1 VTVPLVY
8 AAGELAQVDFFEV
21 WVEVSG
27 ARQKAWLFLMRLMHS
42 GRDFAMVCAQQDTTW
57 FLAAHVAAF
66 THFAGLVA
74 AVAYDNLSAAVAKIL
89 IGAPRI
95 VRPRF
100 AAMVAH
106 YALEARFCRPGEGH
120 DKGGV
125 ESRGGHVRWQHLVPV
140 PRGQSLAEISAALQA
155 RIDAQHTR
163 DPART
168 AAWENERRAL
178 RPVPEPFD
186 GRHVRSV
193 HLRHHASHAV
203 AGGAYSIPSRWCGHT
218 VDLFVGT
225 DTVSFARG
233 DEVVC
238 HPRVPF
244 GGRSV
249 DYRHLL
255 LPLSRKPQ
263 ALRQVAHELVAQFGQ
278 PWPALWEALRAC
290 YAPDEIEAARRLAP
304 WLERADRQGL
314 ARIASRMRAA
324 IADGTLVSPP
334 LRAAGAE
341 GLSEVPAALRL
352 YAIEAPDLRRY
363 DALLEA
369 ARCSA

>member
-1 VTVPLVY
+1 V
-8 AAGELAQVDFFEV
+8 
-21 WVEVSG
+21 
-27 ARQKAWLFLMRLMHS
+27 R
-42 GRDFAMVCAQQDTTW
+42 
-57 FLAAHVAAF
+57 
-66 THFAGLVA
+66 
-74 AVAYDNLSAAVAKIL
+74 AV
-89 IGAPRI
+89 
-95 VRPRF
+95 
-100 AAMVAH
+100 
-106 YALEARFCRPGEGH
+106 
-120 DKGGV
+120 
-125 ESRGGHVRWQHLVPV
+125 Q
-140 PRGQSLAEISAALQA
+140 
-155 RIDAQHTR
+155 
-163 DPART
+163 
-168 AAWENERRAL
+168 
-178 RPVPEPFD
+178 
-186 GRHVRSV
+186 
-193 HLRHHASHAV
+193 LRHHASHAV
-203 AGGAYSIPSRWCGHT
+203 AGGHYSVPSRWCGHT

-263 ALRQVAHELVAQFGQ
+263 ALRQVVHELVAQFGP

-290 YAPDEIEAARRLAP
+290 YAPDELEAARRLAP

-314 ARIASRMRAA
+314 ARIAPRIRAA

-334 LRAAGAE
+334 QHSVGAE
-341 GLSEVPAALRL
+341 DLAEVPAALRL
-352 YAIEAPDLRRY
+352 YAIEAPDLGRY

>member
-1 VTVPLVY
+1 
-8 AAGELAQVDFFEV
+8 
-21 WVEVSG
+21 
-27 ARQKAWLFLMRLMHS
+27 
-42 GRDFAMVCAQQDTTW
+42 
-57 FLAAHVAAF
+57 
-66 THFAGLVA
+66 
-74 AVAYDNLSAAVAKIL
+74 
-89 IGAPRI
+89 
-95 VRPRF
+95 
-100 AAMVAH
+100 MVAH
-106 YALEARFCRPGEGH
+106 YAIEARFCRPGEGH

-140 PRGQSLAEISAALQA
+140 PRGQTLEEISAALQI
-155 RIDAQHTR
+155 RVDAQHAR

-168 AAWENERRAL
+168 AAWEDERRAL
-178 RPVPEPFD
+178 RAVPEPFD
-186 GRHVRSV
+186 GRQVRAV
-193 HLRHHASHAV
+193 QLRHHASHAV
-203 AGGAYSIPSRWCGHT
+203 AGGHYSVPSRWCGHT

-263 ALRQVAHELVAQFGQ
+263 ALRQVVHELVAQFGP

-290 YAPDEIEAARRLAP
+290 YAPDELEAARRLAP

-314 ARIASRMRAA
+314 ARIAPRIRAA

-334 LRAAGAE
+334 QHSVGAE
-341 GLSEVPAALRL
+341 DLAEVPAALRL
-352 YAIEAPDLRRY
+352 YAIEAPDLGRY

>member
-1 VTVPLVY
+1 VAE
-8 AAGELAQVDFFEV
+8 AAAAIWASRRTFTAGKQQLTATRLWELLRDDGHDV
-21 WVEVSG
+21 G
-27 ARQKAWLFLMRLMHS
+27 AR
-42 GRDFAMVCAQQDTTW
+42 T
-57 FLAAHVAAF
+57 
-66 THFAGLVA
+66 
-74 AVAYDNLSAAVAKIL
+74 
-89 IGAPRI
+89 
-95 VRPRF
+95 
-100 AAMVAH
+100 
-106 YALEARFCRPGEGH
+106 LE
-120 DKGGV
+120 
-125 ESRGGHVRWQHLVPV
+125 
-140 PRGQSLAEISAALQA
+140 EISTALQA
-155 RIDAQHTR
+155 RIDAQHAR

-168 AAWENERRAL
+168 AAWEDERRAL
-178 RPVPEPFD
+178 RAVPEPFD
-186 GRHVRSV
+186 GRQVRSV
-193 HLRHHASHAV
+193 QLRHHASHAV
-203 AGGAYSIPSRWCGHT
+203 AGGHYSIPSRWCGHT

-225 DTVSFARG
+225 NTVSFARG

-263 ALRQVAHELVAQFGQ
+263 ALRQVVHELVAQFGQ

-314 ARIASRMRAA
+314 ARIAPRIRAA

-334 LRAAGAE
+334 HHNVGAE
-341 GLSEVPAALRL
+341 DLAEVSAALRL
-352 YAIEAPDLRRY
+352 YAIGAPDLRRY